1 MPKKGNSNSFE
12 IALSG
17 ISCAIAVLF
26 LSLGILT
33 DWLLATGYF
42 LGIVALMLP
51 LSKHFFKGA
60 VFAYAATC
68 ILTVIMGAAAKFWDL
83 VPFIMFFGLHPIVN
97 ALQVK
102 YKLNT
107 LIAFPVKAVWF
118 DCTLIASYHLVF
130 GGVLG
135 GTLLPEN
142 IYEIINKYIYLFIF
156 TVGTAAFVLYD
167 FLVMR
172 SQVAVN
178 TLVARIRK

>member
-1 MPKKGNSNSFE
+1 MKKNSNSFE

-42 LGIVALMLP
+42 IGILALMLP
-51 LSKHFFKGA
+51 LSKQFFKGA
-60 VFAYAATC
+60 ILAYAATC

-83 VPFIMFFGLHPIVN
+83 VPFVMFFGLHPIAN

-102 YKLNT
+102 YNFIKWLA
-107 LIAFPVKAVWF
+107 LIIKAVWF
-118 DCTLIASYHLVF
+118 DCTLIAAYHLVF

-135 GTLLPEN
+135 GTLLPETV
-142 IYEIINKYIYLFIF
+142 YEVVNKYIYLFIF
-156 TVGTAAFVLYD
+156 TLGSAFFVLYD
-167 FLVMR
+167 FLVFR

-178 TLVARIRK
+178 MLVARIRR